1 MNKYYTIL
9 ICILAFCC
17 WQCNDEDSNV
27 GPSGEDKN
35 WYIVYP
41 SDDPLDRLIYE
52 VYENHHVPIFYNDTI
67 GREKKVDRFGQEWVS
82 YEILDPNYTI
92 ESVMASVKYVLS
104 RDREKLKTGVEF
116 LCDGVLE
123 RLPEIVQPKC
133 FLFVD
138 SVYLR
143 GAGSVSWNI
152 NWIPGTMYRGAGCT
166 VIGIDTLCKMSEDE
180 KLTLTYNIIGEEFGA
195 YLRYNYADT
204 LNAFYR
210 YSNNSVLTGS
220 AYGVRISNYDSEAV
234 GDAYWKEFGFL
245 NCSYGTFS
253 YWDLPEDFPAAMPD
267 FYSYLTSSQQ
277 EDVRD
282 FVVAI
287 LTMTDE
293 QFEEE
298 NGRYPV
304 VMHKYEVLKGI
315 VRTLMNE

>member
-1 MNKYYTIL
+1 M
-9 ICILAFCC
+9 
-17 WQCNDEDSNV
+17 
-27 GPSGEDKN
+27 
-35 WYIVYP
+35 
-41 SDDPLDRLIYE
+41 
-52 VYENHHVPIFYNDTI
+52 
-67 GREKKVDRFGQEWVS
+67 
-82 YEILDPNYTI
+82 
-92 ESVMASVKYVLS
+92 
-104 RDREKLKTGVEF
+104 
-116 LCDGVLE
+116 
-123 RLPEIVQPKC
+123 
-133 FLFVD
+133 
-138 SVYLR
+138 
-143 GAGSVSWNI
+143 
-152 NWIPGTMYRGAGCT
+152 
-166 VIGIDTLCKMSEDE
+166 
-180 KLTLTYNIIGEEFGA
+180 
-195 YLRYNYADT
+195 RYNYADT

-245 NCSYGTFS
+245 NCGYGTFS

-304 VMHKYEVLKGI
+304 AVSYTHLADRGGSTFENSWYVNSI
-315 VRTLMNE
+315 RISRTVVGSRWNRSDGSGKRGS